1 MAAATRAALR
11 LTRLLG
17 QTPQAL
23 GRRGQSLLDE
33 QATVVTLGYST
44 AVHAA
49 LVQGKERVMH
59 VTTLESGHENGRLVH
74 ELEEEGPPAHTLPL
88 ADVDD
93 ALKAAQVVLLG
104 CSAFL
109 ADGSI
114 VAEAGALELVQ
125 KAAAKKIPVHF
136 FADTLKLAPWLPP
149 SKTSDRKSPLWEL
162 VPPVYV
168 DHVITEDGI
177 RRPNQLLQA
186 AADLAP
192 RWRALEP
199 SSKPYRGGQ
208 SL

>member
-17 QTPQAL
+17 QTPRAL
-23 GRRGQSLLDE
+23 GRRGQSLLGE
-33 QATVVTLGYST
+33 QTTVVTLGYST

-49 LVQGKERVMH
+49 LVQGKERVAQ
-59 VTTLESGHENGRLVH
+59 VTTLESVYENGRLAR
-74 ELEEEGPPAHTLPL
+74 ELEEEGPPAHALPL
-88 ADVDD
+88 ADVDE
-93 ALKAAQVVLLG
+93 ALATAQVVLLG

-114 VAEAGALELVQ
+114 VAEAGALGLVQ
-125 KAAAKKIPVHF
+125 KAAAKEIPVHF

-149 SKTSDRKSPLWEL
+149 GKTSDRERTLWEL
-162 VPPVYV
+162 VPPQYV

-199 SSKPYRGGQ
+199 SS
-208 SL
+208 

>member
-17 QTPQAL
+17 QPPQAL
-23 GRRGQSLLDE
+23 GRRGQSLLGE
-33 QATVVTLGYST
+33 QTTVVTLGYST

-49 LVQGKERVMH
+49 LVQGKERITR
-59 VTTLESGHENGRLVH
+59 VTTWESDHENGRLAH
-74 ELEEEGPPAHTLPL
+74 ELEKEGPPALTLPL
-88 ADVDD
+88 ADMDE
-93 ALKAAQVVLLG
+93 ALATAQGVLLG

-114 VAEAGALELVQ
+114 VAEAGTLGLVQ
-125 KAAAKKIPVHF
+125 KAAAKEIPVHF

-149 SKTSDRKSPLWEL
+149 SKTSNGKSPLWEL
-162 VPPVYV
+162 VPPTYV

-192 RWRALEP
+192 HWRALEP
-199 SSKPYRGGQ
+199 SS
-208 SL
+208 